1 MFYVCSVSILNNN
14 DDNGDDN
21 EDEVNV
27 YGVVI
32 MAILIDI
39 TVLGDT
45 SVEEKISKY
54 QNLARELKMVWKVV
68 TRVILTVLGTL

>member
-1 MFYVCSVSILNNN
+1 LFYVCSVSILNNN